1 MALSMDGKYDLVL
14 YGLGV
19 MGENFIRNFARKG
32 YRVIGVN
39 RTVSVTER
47 FAQEAANEDIAR
59 RVGRVVLVTSAM
71 DVPPAEIGIEDLEVV
86 EAPKRGRYP
95 GSTAVAASRAVGKLL
110 RDGRF
115 NVVHDTFAHLLP
127 LFWCRRRHAGQVFVT
142 SLYMIAEWE
151 LRRWIWPRYHVRT
164 LTHRS
169 LRLWFLRVL
178 TQRAIIRATDS
189 VVVQAPGLVDR
200 LTECVP
206 SARSKVAWI
215 PNNVVG
221 PRTGEPERPA
231 NDRQA
236 IELLCVG
243 GFGVAKGADHL
254 LTLLARARS
263 RDIPLHATAVGMS
276 SPLEASHP
284 VDHPYLR
291 RRIEEEGLR
300 DSIDFHM
307 RVDRSELESFYAE
320 ADWLFHVSSL
330 DGSPRVVLEALMRG
344 VPVIGSMHPGVT
356 VLDPDDA
363 FTLFVERFDADSL
376 LDRLVAE
383 KADPR
388 AHNARAEAGRVYVEK
403 HFSSDAV
410 SERYVDL
417 YSRLLEERLTR

>member
-1 MALSMDGKYDLVL
+1 MAVL
-14 YGLGV
+14 PSDIRFVFYLPNLGS
-19 MGENFIRNFARKG
+19 
-32 YRVIGVN
+32 YRDRVNLIGRV
-39 RTVSVTER
+39 
-47 FAQEAANEDIAR
+47 AAK
-59 RVGRVVLVTSAM
+59 VGRGVLVTSHA
-71 DVPPAEIGIEDLEVV
+71 DASAAELGVEDLEIIEV
-86 EAPKRGRYP
+86 PPGRRYP
-95 GSTAVAASRAVGKLL
+95 MRTPFAASRTVGRLL
-110 RDGRF
+110 ESGDF
-115 NVVHDTFAHLLP
+115 NVVHDTFGHLIP
-127 LFWCRRRHAGQVFVT
+127 LFWRRRRHPGKSFVT
-142 SLYMIAEWE
+142 SLYSIAEWD
-151 LRRWIWPRYHVRT
+151 LRRWVWPYHRLGT
-164 LTHRS
+164 IMHPN
-169 LRLWFLRVL
+169 LRLWLLRALV
-178 TQRAIIRATDS
+178 QRVIIRVADS
-189 VVVQAPGLVDR
+189 VVVQAPGLGER
-200 LTECVP
+200 LVEHVP
-206 SARSKVAWI
+206 GARSKVAWI

-263 RDIPLHATAVGMS
+263 RDIPLHATAVGTS